1 MNGFEHAALQFVHAY
16 GYVALFVLLALETSM
31 ILHFVP
37 SEAIVTVAAAA
48 LATDKTR
55 LVLVI
60 LVSTLGAT
68 AGSLMLYAFARFG
81 GRRFLDRH
89 PRFFGLNAKRRER
102 LERWFQRPAGESLVF
117 FLRLLPF
124 FRAAVSLPAGLARM
138 DVRRFTI
145 YSAAGS
151 ALFNAALAYSTF
163 AVRANPRQ
171 MAEIRTMTASAVSH
185 WPFLLALAAIVLL
198 GLYILYRRRRMYR
211 RAPKLI
217 VRHVVRTSA
226 IAAVAGGVIVLGF
239 ALFAPEVTYRAV
251 TWMAVN
257 TRRLMQQY
265 GVSELLFLLGIA
277 LGVVTLGLLAL
288 SALPLERKTRAL
300 YGRLRRSTP
309 KR

>member
-1 MNGFEHAALQFVHAY
+1 MTSGFEHAALQFVHAY

-68 AGSLMLYAFARFG
+68 VGSLMLYAFARYG

-89 PRFFGLNAKRRER
+89 PRFFGLNAKRREG

-151 ALFNAALAYSTF
+151 ALFNSALAYSTF
-163 AVRANPRQ
+163 AVRANPRE
-171 MAEIRTMTASAVSH
+171 MEEIRTMTAYAVSH
-185 WPFLLALAAIVLL
+185 WPFFLALAAIVLV
-198 GLYILYRRRRMYR
+198 GLFIFYRRRRMYR

-217 VRHVVRTSA
+217 VRHVVRTSS
-226 IAAVAGGVIVLGF
+226 IAAVAGGVILLGF
-239 ALFAPEVTYRAV
+239 ALFAPHATYRAV
-251 TWMAVN
+251 TWAAVDA
-257 TRRLMQQY
+257 RRLMQQH
-265 GVSELLFLLGIA
+265 GVSELLFLLGVV
-277 LGVVTLGLLAL
+277 LGVITLGLLAL

-300 YGRLRRSTP
+300 YGRLRR
-309 KR
+309 RNR

>member
-1 MNGFEHAALQFVHAY
+1 MISGFEDAALQFVHAY
-16 GYVALFVLLALETSM
+16 GYVALFVLLALETAM

-37 SEAIVTVAAAA
+37 SEAIVTVAAAT
-48 LATDKTR
+48 LATDKMQ

-68 AGSLMLYAFARFG
+68 TGSLMLYAFARYG
-81 GRRFLDRH
+81 GGRFLDRH
-89 PRFFGLNAKRRER
+89 PRLFGLNAKRRDR

-151 ALFNAALAYSTF
+151 ALFNSALAYSTY
-163 AVRANPRQ
+163 AVRANPRK
-171 MAEIRTMTASAVSH
+171 MAEIRAMTTYAVNH
-185 WPFLLALAAIVLL
+185 WPLLLAVAAIVLV
-198 GLYILYRRRRMYR
+198 GLYILHRRRRMYR

-217 VRHVVRTSA
+217 VRHVVRTSS
-226 IAAVAGGVIVLGF
+226 IAATAGGVIVLGF
-239 ALFAPEVTYRAV
+239 ALFAPHATYRAV
-251 TWMAVN
+251 TWVVVN
-257 TRRLMQQY
+257 ARWLMQQY
-265 GVSELLFLLGIA
+265 GVSELLFLLGVA
-277 LGVVTLGLLAL
+277 LGVVSLGLLAL

-300 YGRLRRSTP
+300 YGRLRR
-309 KR
+309 RNR